1 MNRIVKR
8 QGSGRL
14 VVALVAGL
22 GAALAASAQPFG
34 PGGPGGK
41 GGSFLR
47 ALRGGLATLDL
58 TDDQKA
64 KIRTI
69 LESRRDAGQ
78 ALALTVRTDAK
89 ALHDLAAAPNPD
101 PAAVGAA
108 FLKVKADRDAVKS
121 AMEGAL
127 VEVKTVLTPDQQTKL
142 DGYLAALRQMRRA
155 RHGGNGPA

>member
-1 MNRIVKR
+1 MNRIAKR
-8 QGSGRL
+8 PGAAL
-14 VVALVAGL
+14 LAVALAVGL

-34 PGGPGGK
+34 PGGPGGH
-41 GGSFLR
+41 GGQAGPFLR

-69 LESRRDAGQ
+69 LESKKDAGQ

-108 FLKVKADRDAVKS
+108 FLKVKADRDAVKN
-121 AMEGAL
+121 AMEGL
-127 VEVKTVLTPDQQTKL
+127 LDEIKTVLTPDQQTKL
-142 DGYLAALRQMRRA
+142 DGYLAALKQMRRG
-155 RHGGNGPA
+155 RPGGN

>member
-1 MNRIVKR
+1 MNRIAKR
-8 QGSGRL
+8 KGSGLL

-69 LESRRDAGQ
+69 LESKRDAGQ

-108 FLKVKADRDAVKS
+108 YLKVKADRDAVRN
-121 AMEGAL
+121 AMEGVL
-127 VEVKTVLTPDQQTKL
+127 GEIKTVLTPDQQTKL
-142 DGYLAALRQMRRA
+142 DGYLAALKQMRRG
-155 RHGGNGPA
+155 HGGRG